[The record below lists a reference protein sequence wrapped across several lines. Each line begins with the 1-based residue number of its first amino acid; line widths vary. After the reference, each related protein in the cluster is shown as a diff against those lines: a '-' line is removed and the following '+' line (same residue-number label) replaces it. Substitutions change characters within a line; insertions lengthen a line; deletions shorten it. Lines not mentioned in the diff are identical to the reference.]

1 MSLLTTWASLAP
13 RDDSGY
19 GQVMDTIDDLSA
31 AWLATMLDAEPLE
44 ATLLGYPGRDAHLAD
59 LSVEH
64 EEVLASRFAELRTQ
78 AEEWDPHMMS
88 HEERVT
94 RDVLLALDDAGRH
107 SRAAGTIDFT
117 VAAFPVSP
125 ASVLLAYLRMI
136 PIGSDDQGRDY
147 LLRLSEIPRFL
158 EQALE
163 RLERGRRAGLTPVRR
178 LVESAIA
185 QIDSFLREPAAVLGN
200 APGEGVTD
208 ADAWVVSRDD
218 VIHDLVVPAFREY
231 REALLHS
238 VLPTA
243 RPDASPGLAHL
254 PDGQERY
261 RHLVELHTT
270 TTRSA
275 EDLHAE
281 GQRLVAQV
289 HDEFRAL
296 GREALGTDDLSEI
309 FRRLREDPDL
319 RWETAEQIL
328 QAAESAVRRAE
339 SIAPDWFGRVPLTAC
354 ALAAIPPLEAAGA
367 APAYYMPPTV
377 DGTRP
382 GTYYS
387 NVNNPTERTS
397 FDLEAVAFHEAVPGH
412 HFQIALALENPDIPA
427 LRRLPL
433 FTAYIEGWGL
443 YAERLADEMG
453 LYSSPQ
459 QRLGM
464 LSADAWRAA
473 RLVVDTG
480 LHHYGWS
487 RDEAVAYLRDNTAVA
502 PIDVESEID
511 RYIAYPGQALS
522 YMTGRR
528 EIERLRRRAE
538 RAHGPSFDIGGFH
551 DRVLA
556 DGALPL
562 TVLDVVMAEWE
573 ASA

>member
-1 MSLLTTWASLAP
+1 MDTVAALADSWLTT
-13 RDDSGY
+13 
-19 GQVMDTIDDLSA
+19 
-31 AWLATMLDAEPLE
+31 MLEAEPLE
-44 ATLLGYPGRDAHLAD
+44 ATLLGYPGHNAHLAD
-59 LSVEH
+59 LSIAH
-64 EEVLASRFAELRTQ
+64 ESSLGARFSELRSR
-78 AEEWDPHMMS
+78 AEAIDPATLT

-94 RDVLLALDDAGRH
+94 RDVVVALDDAGRDA
-107 SRAAGTIDFT
+107 RAAGTIEFT

-136 PIGSDDQGRDY
+136 PVATDDQARDY
-147 LLRLSEIPRFL
+147 LLRLSEIPRYL

-163 RLERGRRAGLTPVRR
+163 RLERGRIAGLTPVRR
-178 LVESAIA
+178 LVDSAIA
-185 QIDSFLREPAAVLGN
+185 QIDSFLDDPLAVLGN

-208 ADAWVVSRDD
+208 AGSWQARRDD
-218 VIHDLVVPAFREY
+218 VIDGLVVPAFRAY
-231 REALLHS
+231 RDALVHA

-243 RPDASPGLAHL
+243 RPDSSPGLSHL
-254 PDGQERY
+254 PDGRRRY
-261 RHLVELHTT
+261 ADLVRLHTT
-270 TTRSA
+270 TTLSA
-275 EDLHAE
+275 EQLHEE
-281 GQRLVAQV
+281 GLRLVTGV
-289 HDEFRAL
+289 HDEFRAV
-296 GREALGTDDLSEI
+296 GRDVLGTEDLSEI
-309 FRRLREDPDL
+309 FQRLRQDPTL
-319 RWETAEQIL
+319 RWETADQIL
-328 QAAESAVRRAE
+328 DAAEAAVRRAE
-339 SIAPDWFGRVPLTAC
+339 SAAPDWFGRVPTTPC

-377 DGTRP
+377 DGSRP

-387 NVNNPTERTS
+387 NVNNPQERTS

-412 HFQIALALENPDIPA
+412 HFQIALALENPDIPP

-453 LYSSPQ
+453 LYSSPV

-487 RDEAVAYLRDNTAVA
+487 REQAVQYLVDNTAVA

-528 EIERLRRRAE
+528 EIERLRHRAE
-538 RAHGPSFDIGGFH
+538 QALRDAFDIGAFH
-551 DRVLA
+551 DRLLA

-562 TVLDVVMAEWE
+562 TVLDAVMSTWE
-573 ASA
+573 SSP

>member
-1 MSLLTTWASLAP
+1 
-13 RDDSGY
+13 
-19 GQVMDTIDDLSA
+19 MDTVADLA
-31 AWLATMLDAEPLE
+31 DAWLTAMLDGEPLE
-44 ATLLGYPGRDAHLAD
+44 ATLLGYPGRDAHLGD

-64 EEVLASRFAELRTQ
+64 EDSLASTFAALRERAQEIDPATLTYEDRITREVLI
-78 AEEWDPHMMS
+78 
-88 HEERVT
+88 
-94 RDVLLALDDAGRH
+94 ALDEAGRDA
-107 SRAAGTIDFT
+107 RAAGTIEFT

-125 ASVLLAYLRMI
+125 ASVLLAYLRMV
-136 PIGSDDQGRDY
+136 PVATDEQAHDY
-147 LLRLSEIPRFL
+147 VLRLSEIPRYL

-163 RLERGRRAGLTPVRR
+163 RLERGQVAGLTPVRR
-178 LVESAIA
+178 LVEAAIA
-185 QIDSFLREPAAVLGN
+185 QIDSFLQEPIAVLGN
-200 APGEGVTD
+200 PPGD
-208 ADAWVVSRDD
+208 ALSDQNAWITRRDAS
-218 VIHDLVVPAFREY
+218 ILDLVIPAFRVY
-231 REALLHS
+231 REALVHA
-238 VLPTA
+238 VLPTS
-243 RPDASPGLAHL
+243 RPDNAPGLAHL
-254 PDGQERY
+254 PDGRARY
-261 RHLVELHTT
+261 AGLIRLHTT
-270 TTRSA
+270 TNRSA
-275 EDLHAE
+275 EELHDE
-281 GQRLVAQV
+281 GLRLVAGV
-289 HDEFRAL
+289 HGEFRTL
-296 GREALGTDDLSEI
+296 GREILGTDDLQEV

-319 RWETAEQIL
+319 RWDTAQQIL
-328 QAAESAVRRAE
+328 DAAESAVRRAE
-339 SIAPDWFGRVPLTAC
+339 AAAPAWFGRVPRTTC
-354 ALAAIPPLEAAGA
+354 ALAAIPELEAAGA
-367 APAYYMPPTV
+367 APAYYMPPAV
-377 DGTRP
+377 DGSRP

-412 HFQIALALENPDIPA
+412 HFQIALALENEDIPA

-453 LYSSPQ
+453 LYSTAV

-487 RDEAVAYLRDNTAVA
+487 RDQAVQYLVDNTAVA

-528 EIERLRRRAE
+528 DSERLRLRA
-538 RAHGPSFDIGGFH
+538 RQVQGDAFDIGSFH

-562 TVLDVVMAEWE
+562 TVLDAILPGGE
-573 ASA
+573 SSR